1 MIPCPSGPA
10 RAPASSGSTAIPS
23 PPHGERRKRLVS
35 DYTSTMHPS
44 QLGPYRILRQLG
56 RGGMGAVYEAE
67 DGESGE
73 HVAVKVLAA
82 HLSDDPG
89 IRSRFLAEIETLKN
103 LRSPG
108 IVRLLSFGE
117 QDGQPFFAMELVE
130 GRSLDQLLREGTR
143 FDWRTTVDTAIAVT
157 RALKSAH
164 DHGVIHRDLKP
175 GNLLVTDDGSVK
187 LADFGIAKLFGG
199 DAHTAQGN
207 FVGTADYMAPEQAS
221 GKPVDHRADLYALG
235 MVMFAMLTGR
245 PPFRGTHLSQVIE
258 KQRKEK
264 PPRVSTLVDDV
275 PAELD
280 ELIDRLLAK
289 KPSARPPNALALGRL
304 LTAIR
309 TLRTGAAAIDAD
321 ATASGTAA
329 TEPPPAESSAQTVT
343 PSSRPTSVSSQ
354 GNESRDEATHAG
366 KPESGDTRAN
376 GHRTSPPQAAPGTAI
391 DGDSPPSSGQDS
403 SGNEI
408 DLLAATREVSD
419 GLPLP
424 APAEVDL
431 PGGDLA
437 ATQRPLREFTQAHTG
452 LSASSTHV
460 ERSSATR
467 FTTVAELDQAEAK
480 RADRI
485 ARQQRIASSIVGAVI
500 AVLLIG
506 GGWWLLQ
513 PPSADLLYARIM
525 TVADNDEAD
534 LRDAEPLI
542 REFLERYPNDSRAE
556 TVGGYAASI
565 EVAALARQARRDARR
580 RGQGIDALERDYRTA
595 MALEGL
601 SPSACLQALE
611 AVALLHNL
619 SLAQDNAIDSPSVA
633 DVSVVARRWQTLIQ
647 QDIERLAPLASQER
661 TSDLQRLDTLFAEA
675 DALLN
680 NDDAEPAVRR
690 ERLARREALLRG
702 IITLYRQRPHATAAV
717 ARAEQL
723 LAEDAL
729 LPTPAPDSE
738 TDPVPDSPNPTET
751 P

>member
-1 MIPCPSGPA
+1 MSS
-10 RAPASSGSTAIPS
+10 RATCWSPTTLGETRRLRIASSSRRC
-23 PPHGERRKRLVS
+23 PHRPR
-35 DYTSTMHPS
+35 H
-44 QLGPYRILRQLG
+44 
-56 RGGMGAVYEAE
+56 
-67 DGESGE
+67 
-73 HVAVKVLAA
+73 
-82 HLSDDPG
+82 
-89 IRSRFLAEIETLKN
+89 
-103 LRSPG
+103 
-108 IVRLLSFGE
+108 
-117 QDGQPFFAMELVE
+117 
-130 GRSLDQLLREGTR
+130 
-143 FDWRTTVDTAIAVT
+143 
-157 RALKSAH
+157 
-164 DHGVIHRDLKP
+164 
-175 GNLLVTDDGSVK
+175 
-187 LADFGIAKLFGG
+187 
-199 DAHTAQGN
+199 

-309 TLRTGAAAIDAD
+309 TLRTGEGAIDAD
-321 ATASGTAA
+321 ATAPGTAA

-376 GHRTSPPQAAPGTAI
+376 GHRTPPPHAAPGTAI

-419 GLPLP
+419 DLPLP

-680 NDDAEPAVRR
+680 DDDAEPAVRR

-729 LPTPAPDSE
+729 PPTPAPDSE
-738 TDPVPDSPNPTET
+738 TDPVPDSSNPTET

>member
-1 MIPCPSGPA
+1 MQ
-10 RAPASSGSTAIPS
+10 
-23 PPHGERRKRLVS
+23 
-35 DYTSTMHPS
+35 PS

-67 DGESGE
+67 DMESGD

-82 HLSDDPG
+82 HLSEDPG

-117 QDGQPFFAMELVE
+117 QDGQPFFAMELVR

-175 GNLLVTDDGSVK
+175 GNLLVTDDGTVK

-221 GKPVDHRADLYALG
+221 GKLVDQRVDLYALG
-235 MVMFAMLTGR
+235 LVMFAMLAGR
-245 PPFRGTHLSQVIE
+245 PPFRGLHLSEVIE

-264 PPRVSTLVDDV
+264 PPRIASLVEDV

-289 KPSARPPNALALGRL
+289 KPATRPPNALALGRL
-304 LTAIR
+304 LAAIR
-309 TLRTGAAAIDAD
+309 TLRTGEGALAA
-321 ATASGTAA
+321 AA
-329 TEPPPAESSAQTVT
+329 TETGSPTVGRSLLDSSAQTVT
-343 PSSRPTSVSSQ
+343 P
-354 GNESRDEATHAG
+354 A
-366 KPESGDTRAN
+366 SG
-376 GHRTSPPQAAPGTAI
+376 PGTATN
-391 DGDSPPSSGQDS
+391 GNERQATGRDS

-419 GLPLP
+419 DLPLP
-424 APAEVDL
+424 PAVDVDL
-431 PGGDLA
+431 PGGELG

-452 LSASSTHV
+452 HSTSTTHV
-460 ERSSATR
+460 ERSNATR
-467 FTTVAELDQAEAK
+467 FTTVAEIEQAEAK
-480 RADRI
+480 RAERI
-485 ARQQRIASSIVGAVI
+485 TRRQRIASSIVGAVI
-500 AVLLIG
+500 ASLLLG

-513 PPSADLLYARIM
+513 PPSADLLYARIT

-542 REFLERYPNDSRAE
+542 REFLDRYPNDSRAE
-556 TVGGYAASI
+556 TVEGYATSI
-565 EVAALARQARRDARR
+565 EVASLARQARRDARR
-580 RGQGIDALERDYRTA
+580 RGQGIDAIERDYRTA
-595 MALEGL
+595 MALEEL
-601 SPSACLQALE
+601 SPSACLSSLE

-619 SLAQDNAIDSPSVA
+619 AIEGSDTLGEQNLAET
-633 DVSVVARRWQTLIQ
+633 SVVARRWQTLIQ
-647 QDIERLAPLASQER
+647 QDVARLTPLASQER
-661 TSDLQRLDTLFAEA
+661 LSDRQRLATLFAEA
-675 DALLN
+675 DSLLEQALGET
-680 NDDAEPAVRR
+680 DETQRQD
-690 ERLARREALLRG
+690 RLARRDALLRG
-702 IITLYRQRPHATAAV
+702 IIMLYRQRPHAAEAV
-717 ARAEQL
+717 ARAQRL
-723 LAEDAL
+723 LADGAAG
-729 LPTPAPDSE
+729 PSE
-738 TDPVPDSPNPTET
+738 TPLPVADSSNPTET

>member
-1 MIPCPSGPA
+1 
-10 RAPASSGSTAIPS
+10 
-23 PPHGERRKRLVS
+23 
-35 DYTSTMHPS
+35 
-44 QLGPYRILRQLG
+44 
-56 RGGMGAVYEAE
+56 MGAVYEAE
-67 DGESGE
+67 DMESGD

-117 QDGQPFFAMELVE
+117 QDGQPFFAMELVR

-175 GNLLVTDDGSVK
+175 GNLLVTDDGTVK

-221 GKPVDHRADLYALG
+221 GKLVDQRVDLYALG
-235 MVMFAMLTGR
+235 LVMFAMLTGR
-245 PPFRGTHLSQVIE
+245 PPFRGSHLSEVIE

-264 PPRVSTLVDDV
+264 PPRIASLVEDV

-289 KPSARPPNALALGRL
+289 KPATRPPNALALGRL
-304 LTAIR
+304 LAAIR
-309 TLRTGAAAIDAD
+309 TLRTGDGAVAA
-321 ATASGTAA
+321 AA
-329 TEPPPAESSAQTVT
+329 TETGSPTVARSLLDSSAQTVT
-343 PSSRPTSVSSQ
+343 P
-354 GNESRDEATHAG
+354 A
-366 KPESGDTRAN
+366 SG
-376 GHRTSPPQAAPGTAI
+376 PGTATN
-391 DGDSPPSSGQDS
+391 GNEHPATGRDS

-419 GLPLP
+419 DLPLP
-424 APAEVDL
+424 PAIDVDL
-431 PGGDLA
+431 PGGDLG

-452 LSASSTHV
+452 HSTSTTHV
-460 ERSSATR
+460 ERSNATR
-467 FTTVAELDQAEAK
+467 FTTVAEIEQAEAK
-480 RADRI
+480 RAERI
-485 ARQQRIASSIVGAVI
+485 TRRQRIASSIVGAVI
-500 AVLLIG
+500 ATLLLG

-513 PPSADLLYARIM
+513 PPSADLLYARIT
-525 TVADNDEAD
+525 TVADKDEAD

-542 REFLERYPNDSRAE
+542 REFLDRYPNDSRAE
-556 TVGGYAASI
+556 TVEGYAASI
-565 EVAALARQARRDARR
+565 EVASLARQARRDARR

-595 MALEGL
+595 MALEEL
-601 SPSACLQALE
+601 SPSACLSSLE

-619 SLAQDNAIDSPSVA
+619 AIEGSDTLGEQNLAET
-633 DVSVVARRWQTLIQ
+633 SVVARRWQTLIQ
-647 QDIERLAPLASQER
+647 QDVARLTPLASQER
-661 TSDLQRLDTLFAEA
+661 LSDRQRLATLFAEA
-675 DALLN
+675 DSLLERAPGET
-680 NDDAEPAVRR
+680 DATQRQD
-690 ERLARREALLRG
+690 RLARRDALLRG
-702 IITLYRQRPHATAAV
+702 IIMLYRQRPHAAEAV
-717 ARAEQL
+717 ARAERL
-723 LAEDAL
+723 LADGAAG
-729 LPTPAPDSE
+729 PSE
-738 TDPVPDSPNPTET
+738 TPLPVADSSNPTET

>member
-1 MIPCPSGPA
+1 
-10 RAPASSGSTAIPS
+10 
-23 PPHGERRKRLVS
+23 
-35 DYTSTMHPS
+35 
-44 QLGPYRILRQLG
+44 
-56 RGGMGAVYEAE
+56 
-67 DGESGE
+67 
-73 HVAVKVLAA
+73 
-82 HLSDDPG
+82 
-89 IRSRFLAEIETLKN
+89 
-103 LRSPG
+103 
-108 IVRLLSFGE
+108 
-117 QDGQPFFAMELVE
+117 
-130 GRSLDQLLREGTR
+130 
-143 FDWRTTVDTAIAVT
+143 
-157 RALKSAH
+157 
-164 DHGVIHRDLKP
+164 
-175 GNLLVTDDGSVK
+175 
-187 LADFGIAKLFGG
+187 
-199 DAHTAQGN
+199 
-207 FVGTADYMAPEQAS
+207 MAPEQAS

-309 TLRTGAAAIDAD
+309 TLRTGEGAIDAD
-321 ATASGTAA
+321 ATAPGTAA

-376 GHRTSPPQAAPGTAI
+376 GHRTPPPHAAPGTAI

-419 GLPLP
+419 DLPLP

-680 NDDAEPAVRR
+680 DDDAEPAVRR

-729 LPTPAPDSE
+729 PPTPAPDSE
-738 TDPVPDSPNPTET
+738 TDPVPDSSNPTET

>member
-1 MIPCPSGPA
+1 MQ
-10 RAPASSGSTAIPS
+10 
-23 PPHGERRKRLVS
+23 
-35 DYTSTMHPS
+35 PS

-67 DGESGE
+67 DMESGD

-117 QDGQPFFAMELVE
+117 QDGQPFFAMELVR

-175 GNLLVTDDGSVK
+175 GNLLVTDDGTVK

-221 GKPVDHRADLYALG
+221 GKQVDHRVDLYALG
-235 MVMFAMLTGR
+235 LVMFAMLAGR
-245 PPFRGTHLSQVIE
+245 PPFRGSHLSEVIE

-264 PPRVSTLVDDV
+264 PPRIASLVEDV

-289 KPSARPPNALALGRL
+289 KPASRPPNALALGRL
-304 LTAIR
+304 LAAIR
-309 TLRTGAAAIDAD
+309 TLRTGDGAVAA
-321 ATASGTAA
+321 AA
-329 TEPPPAESSAQTVT
+329 TETGSPTVARSLLDSSAQTVT
-343 PSSRPTSVSSQ
+343 PASGSGTATN
-354 GNESRDEATHAG
+354 GNERPATG
-366 KPESGDTRAN
+366 R
-376 GHRTSPPQAAPGTAI
+376 
-391 DGDSPPSSGQDS
+391 DS

-419 GLPLP
+419 DLPLP
-424 APAEVDL
+424 PAVDVDL
-431 PGGDLA
+431 PGGDLG

-452 LSASSTHV
+452 HSTSTTHV
-460 ERSSATR
+460 ERSNATR
-467 FTTVAELDQAEAK
+467 FTTVAEIEQAEAK
-480 RADRI
+480 RAERI
-485 ARQQRIASSIVGAVI
+485 TRRQRIASSIVGAVI
-500 AVLLIG
+500 ATLLLG

-513 PPSADLLYARIM
+513 PPSADLLYARIT
-525 TVADNDEAD
+525 TVADKDEAD

-542 REFLERYPNDSRAE
+542 REFLDRYPNDSRAE
-556 TVGGYAASI
+556 TVEGYAASI
-565 EVAALARQARRDARR
+565 EVASLARQARRDARR

-595 MALEGL
+595 MALEEL
-601 SPSACLQALE
+601 SPSACLSSLE

-619 SLAQDNAIDSPSVA
+619 AIEGSDTLGEQTLAET
-633 DVSVVARRWQTLIQ
+633 SVVARRWQTLIQ
-647 QDIERLAPLASQER
+647 QDVARLTPLASQER
-661 TSDLQRLDTLFAEA
+661 LSDGQRLATLFAEA
-675 DALLN
+675 DSLLEQALGET
-680 NDDAEPAVRR
+680 DATQRQD
-690 ERLARREALLRG
+690 RLARRDALLRG
-702 IITLYRQRPHATAAV
+702 IIMLYRQRPHAAEAV
-717 ARAEQL
+717 ARAERL
-723 LAEDAL
+723 LANGAAG
-729 LPTPAPDSE
+729 PSE
-738 TDPVPDSPNPTET
+738 TPLPVNDSSNPTET

>member
-1 MIPCPSGPA
+1 MQ
-10 RAPASSGSTAIPS
+10 
-23 PPHGERRKRLVS
+23 
-35 DYTSTMHPS
+35 PS

-67 DGESGE
+67 DMESGD

-82 HLSDDPG
+82 HLSEDPG

-103 LRSPG
+103 LRSPS

-117 QDGQPFFAMELVE
+117 QDGQPFFAMELVR

-175 GNLLVTDDGSVK
+175 GNLLVTDDGTVK

-221 GKPVDHRADLYALG
+221 GKLVDQRVDLYALG
-235 MVMFAMLTGR
+235 LVMFAMLAGR
-245 PPFRGTHLSQVIE
+245 PPFRGSHLSEVIE

-264 PPRVSTLVDDV
+264 PPRIASLVEDV

-289 KPSARPPNALALGRL
+289 KPATRPPNALALGRL
-304 LTAIR
+304 LAAIR
-309 TLRTGAAAIDAD
+309 TLRTGEGALAA
-321 ATASGTAA
+321 AA
-329 TEPPPAESSAQTVT
+329 TETGSPTVGRSLLDSSAQTVT
-343 PSSRPTSVSSQ
+343 P
-354 GNESRDEATHAG
+354 A
-366 KPESGDTRAN
+366 SG
-376 GHRTSPPQAAPGTAI
+376 PGTATN
-391 DGDSPPSSGQDS
+391 GNERPTTGRDS

-419 GLPLP
+419 DLPLP
-424 APAEVDL
+424 PAVDVDL
-431 PGGDLA
+431 PGGELG

-452 LSASSTHV
+452 HSTSTTHV
-460 ERSSATR
+460 ERSNATR
-467 FTTVAELDQAEAK
+467 FTTVAEIEQAEAK
-480 RADRI
+480 RAERI
-485 ARQQRIASSIVGAVI
+485 TRRQRIASSIVGAVI
-500 AVLLIG
+500 ATLLLG

-513 PPSADLLYARIM
+513 PPSADLLYARIT

-542 REFLERYPNDSRAE
+542 REFLDRYPNDSRAE
-556 TVGGYAASI
+556 TVEGYAASI
-565 EVAALARQARRDARR
+565 EVASLARQARRDARR
-580 RGQGIDALERDYRTA
+580 RGQGIDAIERDYRTA
-595 MALEGL
+595 MALEEL
-601 SPSACLQALE
+601 SPSACLSSLE

-619 SLAQDNAIDSPSVA
+619 AIEGSNTLGEQNLAET
-633 DVSVVARRWQTLIQ
+633 SVVARRWQTLIQ
-647 QDIERLAPLASQER
+647 QDVARLTPLASQER
-661 TSDLQRLDTLFAEA
+661 LSDRQRLATLFAEA
-675 DALLN
+675 DSLLEQALGET
-680 NDDAEPAVRR
+680 DETQRQD
-690 ERLARREALLRG
+690 RLARRDALLRG
-702 IITLYRQRPHATAAV
+702 IIMLYRQRPHAAEAV
-717 ARAEQL
+717 ARAQRL
-723 LAEDAL
+723 LADGAAG
-729 LPTPAPDSE
+729 PSE
-738 TDPVPDSPNPTET
+738 TPLPVADSSNPTET